1 MGINSFMI
9 KSFKQT
15 TVFLIGILIFTGCNK
30 TVDINNFDEAAWKAD
45 KNSCLEKRGKL
56 VDDLLSERKE
66 LIDLTQQEIVATLG
80 MPEKQELY
88 TRGQKF
94 FIYHLTPGPDCES
107 KSLNSEKEKLLYI
120 RFSAL
125 NHVSEIFIK

>member
-15 TVFLIGILIFTGCNK
+15 AVFLIGILIFTGCNK
-30 TVDINNFDEAAWKAD
+30 TVDINNFDEVAWKTD
-45 KNSCLEKRGKL
+45 KMACNGKRSGL
-56 VDDLLSERKE
+56 VNDLLSERKE
-66 LIDLTQQEIVATLG
+66 FIDLTQQEIVATLG

-94 FIYHLTPGPDCES
+94 FIYHLTPGPDCKS
-107 KSLNSEKEKLLYI
+107 KSSDSEKEKFLYI

-125 NHVSEIFIK
+125 NQVSEIFIK